1 MAAEF
6 LKFHCIRFHFY
17 EGESL
22 LLYII
27 YFILKFITTADV
39 TKNLKK
45 KKTVKN
51 KENCVRIYCGNIFKY
66 WVITSSEMYS

>member
-1 MAAEF
+1 MDSREIFFSPFPHNIKQFILNNNILLIIAAEF

-27 YFILKFITTADV
+27 YFILKFITAADV
-39 TKNLKK
+39 TKN
-45 KKTVKN
+45 
-51 KENCVRIYCGNIFKY
+51 
-66 WVITSSEMYS
+66 